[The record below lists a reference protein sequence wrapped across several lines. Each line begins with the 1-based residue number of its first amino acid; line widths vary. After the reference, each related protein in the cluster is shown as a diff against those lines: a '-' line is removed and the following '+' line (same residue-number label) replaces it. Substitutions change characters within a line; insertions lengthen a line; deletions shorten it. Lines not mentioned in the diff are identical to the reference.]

1 MGSKMTVKKT
11 NATSGGGT
19 YKVGSDGK
27 APTGLSAG
35 DSVVTGGGTY
45 KITGVNADGS
55 YQSTKVNNTTTSNYS
70 GSYSNAPSTGT
81 SVNNQYTGSTPSGF
95 NGSATGVT
103 AYTSQQTAAK
113 SKMNANSIEWHT
125 ATPERKAELE
135 AENKALNAQY
145 FGGSLSFDANTGY
158 WSGAGEKPTEQS
170 GFSYSG
176 SQPSFGNT
184 YGARI
189 DEMLNQILSREDF
202 SYNPE
207 TDQLFQ
213 YYRDMYQRE
222 GDRAMQN
229 TLAEVASGAGGMNS
243 YAITAAQQANNYYG
257 AQMADKVP
265 ELYQLAYQMYL
276 DEKESMVENLGLIQM
291 MDDTEWN
298 RWRDT
303 MSDWRNDRDFAYG
316 VHRDDVADGKWET
329 EFNYNASRDQVSDN
343 RYNQEFEYNA
353 GRDQVADNR
362 YESETSYDRAL
373 DLIAAG
379 VMPDLALLQKAGLTE
394 AQARQMIANIKTNNG
409 TDGREGGEDEVNQ
422 NDGNGLSLQ
431 ERLERLGIGDED
443 IGVVDELLETGAIF
457 EGENGELRWAPG
469 WSLETY
475 KLRLEYEQGPQMQIG
490 NNFDRDWWIGN

>member
-81 SVNNQYTGSTPSGF
+81 SVNNQYTGTAPSGF
-95 NGSATGVT
+95 TGSANAVVT
-103 AYTSQQTAAK
+103 YTPEQTAAK
-113 SKMNANSIEWHT
+113 SKMNANSQEWWT
-125 ATPERKAELE
+125 ATPERQKELE
-135 AENKALNAQY
+135 AENKALNNQY
-145 FGGSLSFDANTGY
+145 FDGGLTLEKGY

-229 TLAEVASGAGGMNS
+229 TLAEVAAGAGGMNS
-243 YAITAAQQANNYYG
+243 YAITAAQQANNYYN
-257 AQMADKVP
+257 AQMTDKIP
-265 ELYQLAYQMYL
+265 ELYRLAYQMYL
-276 DEKESMVENLGLIQM
+276 DDKASQVENLGLLQQM
-291 MDDTEWN
+291 DTTQYN
-298 RWRDT
+298 RYRDT
-303 MSDWRNDRDFAYG
+303 MNDFYTDRDFAYG
-316 VHRDDVADGKWET
+316 VYRDDVADKRWET
-329 EFNYNASRDQVSDN
+329 EFNYGASRDQVSDN

-353 GRDQVADNR
+353 GRDQIADNR
-362 YESETSYDRAL
+362 YETEAAYDRAL

-379 VMPDLALLQKAGLTE
+379 VVPDVALLQKAGLTE
-394 AQARQMIANIKTNNG
+394 TQARQMLTQATTKQTKSSGNK
-409 TDGREGGEDEVNQ
+409 DGDGGGGQLKPNMEQYEKYYRRTVDILDTKGKNAAYEH
-422 NDGNGLSLQ
+422 LSSLW
-431 ERLERLGIGDED
+431 ERGILDED
-443 IGVVDELLETGAIF
+443 TALYMIEKLGLL
-457 EGENGELRWAPG
+457 
-469 WSLETY
+469 S
-475 KLRLEYEQGPQMQIG
+475 
-490 NNFDRDWWIGN
+490 